1 VVRQFLA
8 LSPEFR
14 QCGDCE

>member
-1 VVRQFLA
+1 MQ

-14 QCGDCE
+14 QSR